1 MSFIIFGLG
10 AAATALRIFIGYG
23 IPVYLR
29 GQYMADDFLMVRYA
43 ESMLQ
48 GLWLGEFRGATLTK
62 VVGYSAYLA
71 IMSKL
76 GIPYSLGN
84 TVFYCLCVMLF
95 CMALYKLFPNLYVAF
110 FMYVYLLFSP
120 IMLNKDAIQK
130 IYRAGFQSSVTLL
143 LIAAIIGVYGT
154 ILRGQHVVR
163 TILWSLLA
171 SVSLTVFWFTKED
184 GIWLVPFVV
193 CGLGIAAVVLFT
205 GGNKPSAGYG
215 VWSGTGAGGGDGF
228 GRGRN
233 KPSGSAGVFGAGSGR
248 GRNKPSGSVGVF
260 GAGSGRGR
268 NKPSAG
274 AGAGFSGRA
283 ARSKAYVI
291 TCCICFVLPAVS
303 LVAASFAIRFTNNRH
318 YGEFAVTDRNDTY
331 YSKVMSDL
339 YHIDDGQQPLLIW
352 LSRDG
357 LEKAFEVSPA
367 LAETKPYID
376 GMYQGSWAV
385 TTDGEMHG
393 DGIYWALREAVEA
406 NGLYEKG
413 GAVVNEYYK
422 KVHEEL
428 TAAFKDGRLPKDT
441 KSIYISSGG
450 RGMTKEEILEYFPA
464 KFPEMVKVL
473 LKYSL
478 NVTAA
483 SPAEGDPE
491 HVQRMAA
498 IVKSPYVLEDGSN
511 ASEFETGVKCAV
523 YDTLVYSKCGI
534 AVTIVAA
541 IGFLLFFIMM
551 LVGLFRKNFDRVP
564 LMLVS
569 MGMGL
574 SAVLY
579 IFAILWFCA
588 WNTMELA
595 YEYLGPVVLII
606 NVLQVLGVSL
616 LVTEVMRVA
625 GRVKEQ

>member
-84 TVFYCLCVMLF
+84 TVFYCLCVLLF
-95 CMALYKLFPNLYVAF
+95 CVALYKLFPNLYVAF

-120 IMLNKDAIQK
+120 IMFNKDAIQK

-154 ILRGQHVVR
+154 ILRGQHVVK
-163 TILWSLLA
+163 TILWSILA

-233 KPSGSAGVFGAGSGR
+233 KPSGSFGGIGAGSGR
-248 GRNKPSGSVGVF
+248 GRNKPL
-260 GAGSGRGR
+260 
-268 NKPSAG
+268 AG
-274 AGAGFSGRA
+274 AGAGFGGRA

-303 LVAASFAIRFTNNRH
+303 LLAASFAIRFTNNRH

-428 TAAFKDGRLPKDT
+428 TAGFEDGRLPKDT

-450 RGMTKEEILEYFPA
+450 RGMTKEEILEYFLA

-498 IVKSPYVLEDGSN
+498 IVKSPYVFEDGSN
-511 ASEFETGVKCAV
+511 ASEFETGVKFAV

-541 IGFLLFFIMM
+541 IGFLLFFIM
-551 LVGLFRKNFDRVP
+551 LIVGLFRKNFDRVP

-606 NVLQVLGVSL
+606 NALQVLGVSL

-625 GRVKEQ
+625 GRK

>member
-163 TILWSLLA
+163 TILWSILA

-205 GGNKPSAGYG
+205 GDNKPSVGYG
-215 VWSGTGAGGGDGF
+215 VWSGTGAGGG
-228 GRGRN
+228 
-233 KPSGSAGVFGAGSGR
+233 SGSAGVFGAGSGR

-541 IGFLLFFIMM
+541 IGFLLFFIM
-551 LVGLFRKNFDRVP
+551 LIVGLFRKNFDRVP

-569 MGMGL
+569 LGMGL

-616 LVTEVMRVA
+616 LVTEVMRFA

>member
-84 TVFYCLCVMLF
+84 TVFYCLCVLLF

-110 FMYVYLLFSP
+110 FMYVYMLFSP

-163 TILWSLLA
+163 TILWSILA

-205 GGNKPSAGYG
+205 GDNKPSVGYG

-228 GRGRN
+228 SRGRN
-233 KPSGSAGVFGAGSGR
+233 KPSGST
-248 GRNKPSGSVGVF
+248 GVF

-274 AGAGFSGRA
+274 AGAGFGGGRA

-541 IGFLLFFIMM
+541 IGYLLFFIM
-551 LVGLFRKNFDRVP
+551 LIVGLFRKNFDRVP

-616 LVTEVMRVA
+616 LVTEIMRVA
-625 GRVKEQ
+625 GRK

>member
-84 TVFYCLCVMLF
+84 TVFYCLCVLLF

-110 FMYVYLLFSP
+110 FMYVYMLFSP

-163 TILWSLLA
+163 TILWSILA

-205 GGNKPSAGYG
+205 GDNKPSVGYG

-228 GRGRN
+228 SRGRN
-233 KPSGSAGVFGAGSGR
+233 KPSGST
-248 GRNKPSGSVGVF
+248 GVF

-274 AGAGFSGRA
+274 AGAGFGGGRA

-541 IGFLLFFIMM
+541 IGFLLFFIM
-551 LVGLFRKNFDRVP
+551 LIVGLFRKNFDRVP

-569 MGMGL
+569 LGMGL

-616 LVTEVMRVA
+616 LVTEIMRVA
-625 GRVKEQ
+625 GRK

>member
-48 GLWLGEFRGATLTK
+48 GSWLGEFRGATLTK

-76 GIPYSLGN
+76 GIPYALGN
-84 TVFYCLCVMLF
+84 TVFYCLCVLLF
-95 CMALYKLFPNLYVAF
+95 CVALYKLFPNLYVAF

-130 IYRAGFQSSVTLL
+130 IYRTGFQSSVTLL

-163 TILWSLLA
+163 TILWSILA

-184 GIWLVPFVV
+184 GIWMVPFVV

-205 GGNKPSAGYG
+205 GGNKPS
-215 VWSGTGAGGGDGF
+215 V
-228 GRGRN
+228 
-233 KPSGSAGVFGAGSGR
+233 
-248 GRNKPSGSVGVF
+248 
-260 GAGSGRGR
+260 
-268 NKPSAG
+268 G
-274 AGAGFSGRA
+274 AGAGFGGGRA

-291 TCCICFVLPAVS
+291 TCCMCFVLPAVS
-303 LVAASFAIRFTNNRH
+303 LLAASFAIRFTNNRH

-541 IGFLLFFIMM
+541 IGFLLFFIM
-551 LVGLFRKNFDRVP
+551 LIVGLFRKNYDRVP

-569 MGMGL
+569 LGMGL

-616 LVTEVMRVA
+616 LVTEIMRVA

>member
-84 TVFYCLCVMLF
+84 TVFYCLCVLLF
-95 CMALYKLFPNLYVAF
+95 CVALYKLFPNLYVAF

-163 TILWSLLA
+163 TILWSILA

-215 VWSGTGAGGGDGF
+215 VWSGTGAGGG
-228 GRGRN
+228 
-233 KPSGSAGVFGAGSGR
+233 
-248 GRNKPSGSVGVF
+248 
-260 GAGSGRGR
+260 
-268 NKPSAG
+268 
-274 AGAGFSGRA
+274 RA

-291 TCCICFVLPAVS
+291 TCCMCFVLPAVS

-428 TAAFKDGRLPKDT
+428 TAAFEDGRLPKDT

-541 IGFLLFFIMM
+541 IGFLLFFIM
-551 LVGLFRKNFDRVP
+551 LIVGLFRKNFDRVP

>member
-84 TVFYCLCVMLF
+84 TVFYCLCVLLF

-163 TILWSLLA
+163 TILWSILA

-193 CGLGIAAVVLFT
+193 CGLGIAAVVLFA
-205 GGNKPSAGYG
+205 GGNKPSVGYG
-215 VWSGTGAGGGDGF
+215 VWSGGGDGF

-233 KPSGSAGVFGAGSGR
+233 KPSGSAGGI
-248 GRNKPSGSVGVF
+248 

-274 AGAGFSGRA
+274 AGAGFGGGRA
-283 ARSKAYVI
+283 ARSKAYMI
-291 TCCICFVLPAVS
+291 ICCICFVLPAVS
-303 LVAASFAIRFTNNRH
+303 LLAASFAIRFTNNRH

-428 TAAFKDGRLPKDT
+428 TAGFEDGRLPKDT

-616 LVTEVMRVA
+616 LVTEIMRVA

>member
-84 TVFYCLCVMLF
+84 TVFYCLCVLLF

-163 TILWSLLA
+163 TILWSILA

-193 CGLGIAAVVLFT
+193 CGLGIAAVVLFA

-228 GRGRN
+228 SRGRN
-233 KPSGSAGVFGAGSGR
+233 KPSGST
-248 GRNKPSGSVGVF
+248 GVF

-274 AGAGFSGRA
+274 AGAGFGGGRA

-541 IGFLLFFIMM
+541 IGFLLFFIM
-551 LVGLFRKNFDRVP
+551 LIVGLFRKNFDRVP

>member
-84 TVFYCLCVMLF
+84 TVFYCLCVLLF

-163 TILWSLLA
+163 TILWSILA

-193 CGLGIAAVVLFT
+193 CGLGIAAVVLFA
-205 GGNKPSAGYG
+205 GGNKPSVGYG
-215 VWSGTGAGGGDGF
+215 VWSGGGDGF

-233 KPSGSAGVFGAGSGR
+233 KPSGSAGGI
-248 GRNKPSGSVGVF
+248 

-274 AGAGFSGRA
+274 AGAGFGGGRA
-283 ARSKAYVI
+283 ARSKAYMI
-291 TCCICFVLPAVS
+291 ICCICFVLPAVS
-303 LVAASFAIRFTNNRH
+303 LLAASFAIRFTNNRH

-428 TAAFKDGRLPKDT
+428 TAGFEDGRLPKDT

-541 IGFLLFFIMM
+541 IGFLLFFIM
-551 LVGLFRKNFDRVP
+551 LIVGLFRKNYDRVP

-569 MGMGL
+569 LGMGL

-616 LVTEVMRVA
+616 LVTEIMRVA

>member
-84 TVFYCLCVMLF
+84 TVFYCLCVLLF
-95 CMALYKLFPNLYVAF
+95 CVALYKLFPNLYVAF

-163 TILWSLLA
+163 TILWSILA

-205 GGNKPSAGYG
+205 GGNKPSVGYG
-215 VWSGTGAGGGDGF
+215 VWSGGGDGF

-248 GRNKPSGSVGVF
+248 GRNKPS
-260 GAGSGRGR
+260 
-268 NKPSAG
+268 AG
-274 AGAGFSGRA
+274 AGAGFGGGRA

-291 TCCICFVLPAVS
+291 TCCMCFVLPAVS
-303 LVAASFAIRFTNNRH
+303 LLAASFAIRFTNNRH

-428 TAAFKDGRLPKDT
+428 TAGFEDGRLPKDT

-511 ASEFETGVKCAV
+511 ASEFETGVKFAV

-541 IGFLLFFIMM
+541 IGYLLFFIM
-551 LVGLFRKNFDRVP
+551 LIVGLFRKNFDRVP

-616 LVTEVMRVA
+616 LVTEIMRVA
-625 GRVKEQ
+625 GRVKEL

>member
-84 TVFYCLCVMLF
+84 TVFYCLCVLLF

-163 TILWSLLA
+163 TILWSILA

-193 CGLGIAAVVLFT
+193 CGLGIAALVLFT
-205 GGNKPSAGYG
+205 AGNKPSAGYG
-215 VWSGTGAGGGDGF
+215 VWSGGGDGF
-228 GRGRN
+228 GRGRK
-233 KPSGSAGVFGAGSGR
+233 KPSGSA
-248 GRNKPSGSVGVF
+248 GVF

-274 AGAGFSGRA
+274 AGAGFGGRA

-291 TCCICFVLPAVS
+291 TCCMCFVLPAVS

-541 IGFLLFFIMM
+541 IGYLLFFIM
-551 LVGLFRKNFDRVP
+551 LIVGLFRKNFDRVP

-616 LVTEVMRVA
+616 LVTEIMRVA
-625 GRVKEQ
+625 GRK

>member
-84 TVFYCLCVMLF
+84 TVFYCLCVLLF
-95 CMALYKLFPNLYVAF
+95 CVALYKLFPNLYVAF

-120 IMLNKDAIQK
+120 IMFNKDAIQK

-163 TILWSLLA
+163 TILWSILA

-205 GGNKPSAGYG
+205 ARNKPSAGYG
-215 VWSGTGAGGGDGF
+215 VWSGTGAGGGDGS

-233 KPSGSAGVFGAGSGR
+233 KPSGSAGVFG
-248 GRNKPSGSVGVF
+248 V
-260 GAGSGRGR
+260 GSGRGR

-274 AGAGFSGRA
+274 AGAGFGGGRA

-303 LVAASFAIRFTNNRH
+303 LLAASFAIRLTNNRH

-428 TAAFKDGRLPKDT
+428 TAGFEDGRLPKDT

-498 IVKSPYVLEDGSN
+498 IVKSPYVFEDGSN
-511 ASEFETGVKCAV
+511 ASEFETGVTFAV

-541 IGFLLFFIMM
+541 IGVLLFFIM
-551 LVGLFRKNFDRVP
+551 LIVGLFRKNFDRVP

-574 SAVLY
+574 SAALY

-606 NVLQVLGVSL
+606 NALQVLGVSL
-616 LVTEVMRVA
+616 LVTEIMRVA
-625 GRVKEQ
+625 GKVKEQ

>member
-84 TVFYCLCVMLF
+84 TVFYCLCVLLF
-95 CMALYKLFPNLYVAF
+95 CVALYKLFPNLYVAF

-120 IMLNKDAIQK
+120 IMFNKDAIQK

-163 TILWSLLA
+163 TILWSILA

-205 GGNKPSAGYG
+205 ARNKPSAGYG
-215 VWSGTGAGGGDGF
+215 VWFGTGSGFGDGF

-233 KPSGSAGVFGAGSGR
+233 KPSGSSG
-248 GRNKPSGSVGVF
+248 GI

-268 NKPSAG
+268 NKPSAR
-274 AGAGFSGRA
+274 RA
-283 ARSKAYVI
+283 TRSKAYVI
-291 TCCICFVLPAVS
+291 ICCMCFVLPAVS
-303 LVAASFAIRFTNNRH
+303 LLAASFAIRFTNNRH

-428 TAAFKDGRLPKDT
+428 TAGFEDGRLPKDT

-498 IVKSPYVLEDGSN
+498 IVKSPYVFEDGSN
-511 ASEFETGVKCAV
+511 ASEFDVGVKFAV

-541 IGFLLFFIMM
+541 IGFLLFFIM
-551 LVGLFRKNFDRVP
+551 LIVGLFRKNFDRVP

-569 MGMGL
+569 LGMGL

-616 LVTEVMRVA
+616 LVTEIMRVA
-625 GRVKEQ
+625 RNMKDR

>member
-43 ESMLQ
+43 ESML
-48 GLWLGEFRGATLTK
+48 
-62 VVGYSAYLA
+62 
-71 IMSKL
+71 SKL

-84 TVFYCLCVMLF
+84 TVFYCLCVLLF

-110 FMYVYLLFSP
+110 FMYVYMLFSP

-163 TILWSLLA
+163 TILWSILA

-205 GGNKPSAGYG
+205 GDNKPSVGYG

-228 GRGRN
+228 SRGRN
-233 KPSGSAGVFGAGSGR
+233 KPSGST
-248 GRNKPSGSVGVF
+248 GVF

-274 AGAGFSGRA
+274 AGAGFGGGRA

-511 ASEFETGVKCAV
+511 ASEFETGVKFAV

-541 IGFLLFFIMM
+541 IGYLLFFIM
-551 LVGLFRKNFDRVP
+551 LIVGLFRKNFDRVP

-606 NVLQVLGVSL
+606 NALQVLGVSL
-616 LVTEVMRVA
+616 LVTEVMRFA

>member
-1 MSFIIFGLG
+1 
-10 AAATALRIFIGYG
+10 
-23 IPVYLR
+23 
-29 GQYMADDFLMVRYA
+29 
-43 ESMLQ
+43 
-48 GLWLGEFRGATLTK
+48 
-62 VVGYSAYLA
+62 
-71 IMSKL
+71 
-76 GIPYSLGN
+76 
-84 TVFYCLCVMLF
+84 
-95 CMALYKLFPNLYVAF
+95 
-110 FMYVYLLFSP
+110 
-120 IMLNKDAIQK
+120 
-130 IYRAGFQSSVTLL
+130 
-143 LIAAIIGVYGT
+143 
-154 ILRGQHVVR
+154 
-163 TILWSLLA
+163 
-171 SVSLTVFWFTKED
+171 
-184 GIWLVPFVV
+184 
-193 CGLGIAAVVLFT
+193 
-205 GGNKPSAGYG
+205 
-215 VWSGTGAGGGDGF
+215 
-228 GRGRN
+228 
-233 KPSGSAGVFGAGSGR
+233 
-248 GRNKPSGSVGVF
+248 
-260 GAGSGRGR
+260 
-268 NKPSAG
+268 
-274 AGAGFSGRA
+274 
-283 ARSKAYVI
+283 
-291 TCCICFVLPAVS
+291 
-303 LVAASFAIRFTNNRH
+303 
-318 YGEFAVTDRNDTY
+318 
-331 YSKVMSDL
+331 
-339 YHIDDGQQPLLIW
+339 
-352 LSRDG
+352 
-357 LEKAFEVSPA
+357 
-367 LAETKPYID
+367 
-376 GMYQGSWAV
+376 
-385 TTDGEMHG
+385 MHG

-428 TAAFKDGRLPKDT
+428 TAGFQDGRLPKDT

-464 KFPEMVKVL
+464 KFPEMMKVL

-498 IVKSPYVLEDGSN
+498 IVKSPYVFENGSN
-511 ASEFETGVKCAV
+511 ASEFETGVKFAV

-541 IGFLLFFIMM
+541 IGFLLFFIM
-551 LVGLFRKNFDRVP
+551 LIVGLFRKNFDRVP

-606 NVLQVLGVSL
+606 NALQVLGVSL

>member
-1 MSFIIFGLG
+1 MGFIIFGLG

-43 ESMLQ
+43 ESLLK
-48 GLWLGEFRGATLTK
+48 GEWLGEFRGATLTK

-84 TVFYCLCVMLF
+84 TVFYCLCVLLF

-163 TILWSLLA
+163 TILWSILA

-215 VWSGTGAGGGDGF
+215 VWFGFGDGF

-248 GRNKPSGSVGVF
+248 GS
-260 GAGSGRGR
+260 

-274 AGAGFSGRA
+274 AGAGFGGGRA

-291 TCCICFVLPAVS
+291 TCCMCFVLPAVS
-303 LVAASFAIRFTNNRH
+303 LLAASFAIRFTNNRH

-339 YHIDDGQQPLLIW
+339 YHIDDGQQSLIIW

-357 LEKAFEVSPA
+357 LEKAFEVSPT

-511 ASEFETGVKCAV
+511 ASEFDVGVTFAV
-523 YDTLVYSKCGI
+523 YDTLIYSKCGI

-551 LVGLFRKNFDRVP
+551 LVSLFRKNFDRVP

-569 MGMGL
+569 LGMGL

-606 NVLQVLGVSL
+606 NALQVLGVSL
-616 LVTEVMRVA
+616 LVTEIMRVA
-625 GRVKEQ
+625 GRVKEP

>member
-1 MSFIIFGLG
+1 MANSHRSGRTNSGHPSAIAILIILGLG
-10 AAATALRIFIGYG
+10 AAVTALRIYIGYR

-43 ESMLQ
+43 ESLLK
-48 GLWLGEFRGATLTK
+48 GEWLGEFRGATLTK

-84 TVFYCLCVMLF
+84 TVFYCLCVLLF
-95 CMALYKLFPNLYVAF
+95 CVALYKLFPNLYVGF

-120 IMLNKDAIQK
+120 IMFNKDAIQK

-205 GGNKPSAGYG
+205 ARNKPSAGYG
-215 VWSGTGAGGGDGF
+215 AWSGTRAGGGDGS
-228 GRGRN
+228 GWGRN
-233 KPSGSAGVFGAGSGR
+233 KPSGSSGAFGGGF
-248 GRNKPSGSVGVF
+248 GGGGNKPSH
-260 GAGSGRGR
+260 GRV
-268 NKPSAG
+268 PH
-274 AGAGFSGRA
+274 
-283 ARSKAYVI
+283 SKAYVI

-303 LVAASFAIRFTNNRH
+303 LLAASFAIRFTNNRH

-339 YHIDDGQQPLLIW
+339 YHIDDGQQSLIIW

-357 LEKAFEVSPA
+357 LEKAFEVSPT

-428 TAAFKDGRLPKDT
+428 SAAFKDGRLPKDT

-464 KFPEMVKVL
+464 KLPEMVKVL

-511 ASEFETGVKCAV
+511 ASEFDVGVTFAV
-523 YDTLVYSKCGI
+523 YDTLIYSKCGI

-551 LVGLFRKNFDRVP
+551 LVSLFRKNFDRVP

-569 MGMGL
+569 LGMGL
-574 SAVLY
+574 SAALY

-616 LVTEVMRVA
+616 LVTEIMRVA
-625 GRVKEQ
+625 GRVKEP

>member
-1 MSFIIFGLG
+1 MGFIIFGLG

-84 TVFYCLCVMLF
+84 TVFYCLCVLLF
-95 CMALYKLFPNLYVAF
+95 CVALYKLFPNLYVAF

-163 TILWSLLA
+163 TILWSILA

-205 GGNKPSAGYG
+205 GGNKPS
-215 VWSGTGAGGGDGF
+215 V
-228 GRGRN
+228 
-233 KPSGSAGVFGAGSGR
+233 
-248 GRNKPSGSVGVF
+248 
-260 GAGSGRGR
+260 
-268 NKPSAG
+268 G
-274 AGAGFSGRA
+274 AGAGFGGRA

-428 TAAFKDGRLPKDT
+428 TAGFEDGRLPKDT

-511 ASEFETGVKCAV
+511 ASEFETGVKFAV

-541 IGFLLFFIMM
+541 IGFLLFFIM
-551 LVGLFRKNFDRVP
+551 LIVGLFRKNFDRVP

-616 LVTEVMRVA
+616 LVTEIMRVA

>member
-84 TVFYCLCVMLF
+84 TVFYCLCVLLF

-163 TILWSLLA
+163 TILWSILA

-215 VWSGTGAGGGDGF
+215 VWSGGGDGF

-248 GRNKPSGSVGVF
+248 GRNKPS
-260 GAGSGRGR
+260 AE
-268 NKPSAG
+268 
-274 AGAGFSGRA
+274 AGAGFGGRA

-291 TCCICFVLPAVS
+291 TCCMCFVLPAVS
-303 LVAASFAIRFTNNRH
+303 LLAASFAIRFTNNRH

>member
-84 TVFYCLCVMLF
+84 TVFYCLCVLLF
-95 CMALYKLFPNLYVAF
+95 CVALYKLFPNLYVAF

-120 IMLNKDAIQK
+120 IMFNKDAIQK

-163 TILWSLLA
+163 TILWSILA

-215 VWSGTGAGGGDGF
+215 VWSGGGDGF

-233 KPSGSAGVFGAGSGR
+233 KPSA
-248 GRNKPSGSVGVF
+248 
-260 GAGSGRGR
+260 
-268 NKPSAG
+268 
-274 AGAGFSGRA
+274 GRA

-291 TCCICFVLPAVS
+291 TCCMCFVLPAVS

-357 LEKAFEVSPA
+357 LEKAFEVSPT

-511 ASEFETGVKCAV
+511 ASEFETGVKFAV

-616 LVTEVMRVA
+616 LVTEIMRVA
-625 GRVKEQ
+625 RRVKEQ

>member
-10 AAATALRIFIGYG
+10 VAATALRIFIGYG

-84 TVFYCLCVMLF
+84 TVFYCLCVLLF
-95 CMALYKLFPNLYVAF
+95 CVALYKLFPNLYVAF

-120 IMLNKDAIQK
+120 IMFNKDAIQK

-163 TILWSLLA
+163 TILWSILA

-193 CGLGIAAVVLFT
+193 CGLGIAAVVLFI

-233 KPSGSAGVFGAGSGR
+233 KPSAR
-248 GRNKPSGSVGVF
+248 
-260 GAGSGRGR
+260 
-268 NKPSAG
+268 
-274 AGAGFSGRA
+274 RA

-291 TCCICFVLPAVS
+291 TCCMCFVLPAVS
-303 LVAASFAIRFTNNRH
+303 LLATSFAIRFTNNRH

-428 TAAFKDGRLPKDT
+428 TAGFEDGRLPKDT

-498 IVKSPYVLEDGSN
+498 IVKSPYVFEDGSN

-541 IGFLLFFIMM
+541 IGFLLFFIM
-551 LVGLFRKNFDRVP
+551 LIVGLFRKNFERVP

-606 NVLQVLGVSL
+606 NALQVLGVSL
-616 LVTEVMRVA
+616 LVTEIMRVA
-625 GRVKEQ
+625 GRK

>member
-1 MSFIIFGLG
+1 MDFIIFGLG

-84 TVFYCLCVMLF
+84 TVFYCLCVLLF

-163 TILWSLLA
+163 TILWSILA

-215 VWSGTGAGGGDGF
+215 VWSGGGDGF

-248 GRNKPSGSVGVF
+248 GS
-260 GAGSGRGR
+260 

-274 AGAGFSGRA
+274 AGAGFGGGRA

-291 TCCICFVLPAVS
+291 TCCMCFVLPAVS
-303 LVAASFAIRFTNNRH
+303 LLAASFAIRFTNNRH

-428 TAAFKDGRLPKDT
+428 TAGFEDGRLPKDT

-541 IGFLLFFIMM
+541 IGFLLFFIM
-551 LVGLFRKNFDRVP
+551 LIVGLFRKNFDRVP

-606 NVLQVLGVSL
+606 NALQVLGVSL
-616 LVTEVMRVA
+616 LVTEIMRVA

>member
-84 TVFYCLCVMLF
+84 TVFYCLCVLLF

-163 TILWSLLA
+163 TILWSILA

-205 GGNKPSAGYG
+205 GDNKPSVGYG

-228 GRGRN
+228 SRGRN
-233 KPSGSAGVFGAGSGR
+233 KPSGST
-248 GRNKPSGSVGVF
+248 GVF

-291 TCCICFVLPAVS
+291 TCCMCFVLPAVS
-303 LVAASFAIRFTNNRH
+303 LLAASFAIRFTNNRH

-428 TAAFKDGRLPKDT
+428 TAAFEDGRLPKDT

-606 NVLQVLGVSL
+606 NALQVLGVSL
-616 LVTEVMRVA
+616 LVTEIMRVA

>member
-1 MSFIIFGLG
+1 M
-10 AAATALRIFIGYG
+10 
-23 IPVYLR
+23 
-29 GQYMADDFLMVRYA
+29 
-43 ESMLQ
+43 
-48 GLWLGEFRGATLTK
+48 
-62 VVGYSAYLA
+62 
-71 IMSKL
+71 
-76 GIPYSLGN
+76 
-84 TVFYCLCVMLF
+84 
-95 CMALYKLFPNLYVAF
+95 
-110 FMYVYLLFSP
+110 
-120 IMLNKDAIQK
+120 
-130 IYRAGFQSSVTLL
+130 
-143 LIAAIIGVYGT
+143 
-154 ILRGQHVVR
+154 
-163 TILWSLLA
+163 
-171 SVSLTVFWFTKED
+171 
-184 GIWLVPFVV
+184 
-193 CGLGIAAVVLFT
+193 
-205 GGNKPSAGYG
+205 
-215 VWSGTGAGGGDGF
+215 
-228 GRGRN
+228 
-233 KPSGSAGVFGAGSGR
+233 
-248 GRNKPSGSVGVF
+248 
-260 GAGSGRGR
+260 
-268 NKPSAG
+268 
-274 AGAGFSGRA
+274 
-283 ARSKAYVI
+283 
-291 TCCICFVLPAVS
+291 CFVLPAVS

-428 TAAFKDGRLPKDT
+428 TAAFEDGRLPKDT

-541 IGFLLFFIMM
+541 IGFLLFFIM
-551 LVGLFRKNFDRVP
+551 LIVGLFRKNFDRVP

-569 MGMGL
+569 LGMGL

>member
-84 TVFYCLCVMLF
+84 TVFYCLCVLLF

-110 FMYVYLLFSP
+110 FMYVYMLFSP

-163 TILWSLLA
+163 TILWSILA

-205 GGNKPSAGYG
+205 GDNKPSVGYG

-228 GRGRN
+228 SRGRN
-233 KPSGSAGVFGAGSGR
+233 KPSGST
-248 GRNKPSGSVGVF
+248 GVF

-274 AGAGFSGRA
+274 AGAGFGGGRA

-511 ASEFETGVKCAV
+511 ASEFETGVKFAV

-541 IGFLLFFIMM
+541 IGYLLFFIM
-551 LVGLFRKNFDRVP
+551 LIVGLFRKNFDRVP

-606 NVLQVLGVSL
+606 NALQVLGVSL
-616 LVTEVMRVA
+616 LVTEVMRFA

>member
-84 TVFYCLCVMLF
+84 TVFYCLCVLLF

-110 FMYVYLLFSP
+110 FMYVYMLFSP

-163 TILWSLLA
+163 TILWSILA

-205 GGNKPSAGYG
+205 GDNKPSVGYG

-228 GRGRN
+228 SRGRN
-233 KPSGSAGVFGAGSGR
+233 KPSGST
-248 GRNKPSGSVGVF
+248 GVF

-274 AGAGFSGRA
+274 AGAGFGGGRA

-541 IGFLLFFIMM
+541 IGFLLFFIM
-551 LVGLFRKNFDRVP
+551 LIVGLFRKNFDRVP

-606 NVLQVLGVSL
+606 NALQVLGVSL
-616 LVTEVMRVA
+616 LVTEVMRFA

>member
-84 TVFYCLCVMLF
+84 TVFYCLCVLLF

-163 TILWSLLA
+163 TILWSILA

-193 CGLGIAAVVLFT
+193 CGLGIAAGVLFT
-205 GGNKPSAGYG
+205 RGNKPSVGYG
-215 VWSGTGAGGGDGF
+215 VWSGGGD
-228 GRGRN
+228 
-233 KPSGSAGVFGAGSGR
+233 GSGR
-248 GRNKPSGSVGVF
+248 GRNKPSGSADVF

-268 NKPSAG
+268 NKPSAE
-274 AGAGFSGRA
+274 AGAGFGGRA

-291 TCCICFVLPAVS
+291 TSCICFVLPAVS
-303 LVAASFAIRFTNNRH
+303 LLAASFAIRFTNNRH

-357 LEKAFEVSPA
+357 LEKAFEVSPT

-498 IVKSPYVLEDGSN
+498 IVKSPYVFEDGSN
-511 ASEFETGVKCAV
+511 ASEFETGVKFAV

-606 NVLQVLGVSL
+606 NALQVLGVSL

>member
-84 TVFYCLCVMLF
+84 TVFYCLCVLLF
-95 CMALYKLFPNLYVAF
+95 CVALYKLFPNLYVAF

-120 IMLNKDAIQK
+120 IMFNKDAIQK

-163 TILWSLLA
+163 TILWSILA

-215 VWSGTGAGGGDGF
+215 VWFGFGDGF

-233 KPSGSAGVFGAGSGR
+233 KPSGSAGVFGAGT
-248 GRNKPSGSVGVF
+248 
-260 GAGSGRGR
+260 GRGR

-274 AGAGFSGRA
+274 AGAGFGGRA

-291 TCCICFVLPAVS
+291 TCCMCFVLPAVS
-303 LVAASFAIRFTNNRH
+303 LLAASFAIRFTNNRH

-428 TAAFKDGRLPKDT
+428 TAGFKDGRLPKDT

-511 ASEFETGVKCAV
+511 ASEFETGVKFAV

-541 IGFLLFFIMM
+541 IGFLLFFIM
-551 LVGLFRKNFDRVP
+551 LIVGLFRKNFDRVP

-606 NVLQVLGVSL
+606 NALQVLGVSL
-616 LVTEVMRVA
+616 LVTEIMRVA

>member
-84 TVFYCLCVMLF
+84 TVFYCLCVLLF
-95 CMALYKLFPNLYVAF
+95 CVALYKLFPNLYVAF

-163 TILWSLLA
+163 TILWSILA

-193 CGLGIAAVVLFT
+193 CGLGIAAVVLFI
-205 GGNKPSAGYG
+205 GGNKPSA
-215 VWSGTGAGGGDGF
+215 
-228 GRGRN
+228 R
-233 KPSGSAGVFGAGSGR
+233 
-248 GRNKPSGSVGVF
+248 
-260 GAGSGRGR
+260 
-268 NKPSAG
+268 
-274 AGAGFSGRA
+274 RA

-303 LVAASFAIRFTNNRH
+303 LLAASFAIRFTNNRH

-357 LEKAFEVSPA
+357 LEKAFEVSPT

-428 TAAFKDGRLPKDT
+428 TAGFEDGRLPKDT

-551 LVGLFRKNFDRVP
+551 LVGLFRKNYDRVP

-569 MGMGL
+569 LGMGL

-616 LVTEVMRVA
+616 LVTEIMRVA

>member
-84 TVFYCLCVMLF
+84 TVFYCLCVLLF
-95 CMALYKLFPNLYVAF
+95 CVALYKLFPNLYVAF

-120 IMLNKDAIQK
+120 IMFNKDAIQK

-163 TILWSLLA
+163 TILWSILA

-233 KPSGSAGVFGAGSGR
+233 KPS
-248 GRNKPSGSVGVF
+248 
-260 GAGSGRGR
+260 
-268 NKPSAG
+268 AG
-274 AGAGFSGRA
+274 AGAGFGGRA

-291 TCCICFVLPAVS
+291 ICCMCFVLPAVS
-303 LVAASFAIRFTNNRH
+303 LLAASFAIRFTNNRH

-352 LSRDG
+352 LSR
-357 LEKAFEVSPA
+357 EKAFEVSPA

-428 TAAFKDGRLPKDT
+428 TAGFEDGRLPKDT

-498 IVKSPYVLEDGSN
+498 IVKSPYVFEDGSN

-541 IGFLLFFIMM
+541 IGFLLFFIM
-551 LVGLFRKNFDRVP
+551 LIVGLFRKNFDRVP

-606 NVLQVLGVSL
+606 NALQVLGVSL
-616 LVTEVMRVA
+616 LVTEIMRVA
-625 GRVKEQ
+625 GRK

>member
-84 TVFYCLCVMLF
+84 TVFYCLCVLLF
-95 CMALYKLFPNLYVAF
+95 CVALYKLFPNLYVAF

-120 IMLNKDAIQK
+120 IMLSKDAIQK
-130 IYRAGFQSSVTLL
+130 IYRASFQSSVTLL

-163 TILWSLLA
+163 TILWSILA

-205 GGNKPSAGYG
+205 GGNKPSVGYG
-215 VWSGTGAGGGDGF
+215 VWSGGGDGF

-248 GRNKPSGSVGVF
+248 GRNKPS
-260 GAGSGRGR
+260 
-268 NKPSAG
+268 AG
-274 AGAGFSGRA
+274 AGAGFGGGRA

-291 TCCICFVLPAVS
+291 TCCMCFVLPAVS

-393 DGIYWALREAVEA
+393 DGIYWALRVAVEA

-428 TAAFKDGRLPKDT
+428 TAGFEDGRLPKDT

-498 IVKSPYVLEDGSN
+498 IVKSPYVFENGSN
-511 ASEFETGVKCAV
+511 ASEFETGVKFAV

-534 AVTIVAA
+534 AVTIVAV
-541 IGFLLFFIMM
+541 IGYLLFFIM
-551 LVGLFRKNFDRVP
+551 LIVGLFRKNFDRVP

>member
-84 TVFYCLCVMLF
+84 TVFYCLCVLLF

-163 TILWSLLA
+163 TILWSILA

-193 CGLGIAAVVLFT
+193 CGLGIAAVVLFA

-228 GRGRN
+228 SRGRN
-233 KPSGSAGVFGAGSGR
+233 KPSGST
-248 GRNKPSGSVGVF
+248 GVF

-274 AGAGFSGRA
+274 AGAGFGGGRA

-428 TAAFKDGRLPKDT
+428 TAAFEDGRLPKDT

>member
-1 MSFIIFGLG
+1 MGFIIFGLG

-84 TVFYCLCVMLF
+84 TVFYCLCVLLF
-95 CMALYKLFPNLYVAF
+95 CVALYKLFPNLYVAF

-163 TILWSLLA
+163 TILWSILA

-205 GGNKPSAGYG
+205 GGNKPS
-215 VWSGTGAGGGDGF
+215 V
-228 GRGRN
+228 
-233 KPSGSAGVFGAGSGR
+233 
-248 GRNKPSGSVGVF
+248 
-260 GAGSGRGR
+260 
-268 NKPSAG
+268 G
-274 AGAGFSGRA
+274 AGAGFGGRA

-428 TAAFKDGRLPKDT
+428 TAGFEDGRLPKDT

-511 ASEFETGVKCAV
+511 ASEFETGVKFAV

-541 IGFLLFFIMM
+541 IGFLLFFIM
-551 LVGLFRKNFDRVP
+551 LIVGLFRKNFDRVP

-606 NVLQVLGVSL
+606 NALQVLGVSL
-616 LVTEVMRVA
+616 LVTEIMRVA

>member
-84 TVFYCLCVMLF
+84 TVFYCLCVLLF

-163 TILWSLLA
+163 TILWSILA

-205 GGNKPSAGYG
+205 GDNKPSVGYG

-228 GRGRN
+228 SRGRN
-233 KPSGSAGVFGAGSGR
+233 KPSGST
-248 GRNKPSGSVGVF
+248 GVF

-274 AGAGFSGRA
+274 AGAGFGGGRA

-428 TAAFKDGRLPKDT
+428 TAAFEDGRLPKDT

-541 IGFLLFFIMM
+541 IGYLLFFIM
-551 LVGLFRKNFDRVP
+551 LIVGLFRKNFDRVP

-606 NVLQVLGVSL
+606 NALQVLGVSL
-616 LVTEVMRVA
+616 LVTEVMRFA

>member
-84 TVFYCLCVMLF
+84 TVFYCLCVLLF
-95 CMALYKLFPNLYVAF
+95 CVALYKLFPNLYVAF

-163 TILWSLLA
+163 TILWSILA

-193 CGLGIAAVVLFT
+193 CGLGIAAVVLFA
-205 GGNKPSAGYG
+205 GGNKPSAHY
-215 VWSGTGAGGGDGF
+215 
-228 GRGRN
+228 R
-233 KPSGSAGVFGAGSGR
+233 
-248 GRNKPSGSVGVF
+248 
-260 GAGSGRGR
+260 
-268 NKPSAG
+268 
-274 AGAGFSGRA
+274 
-283 ARSKAYVI
+283 I
-291 TCCICFVLPAVS
+291 TCCMCFVLPAVS
-303 LVAASFAIRFTNNRH
+303 LLAASFAIRFTNNRH

-541 IGFLLFFIMM
+541 IGFLLFFIM
-551 LVGLFRKNFDRVP
+551 LIVGLFRKNFDRVP

-606 NVLQVLGVSL
+606 NALQVLGVSL